1 VGVLVHF
8 THLLEVIR
16 KAAAQLQVTGRNMPE
31 HLSIL
36 VLMLNNI
43 ISQKNVQ
50 QYVNCSAM
58 DKNLE
63 MNTEGR
69 ALQ

>member
-1 VGVLVHF
+1 VPS
-8 THLLEVIR
+8 
-16 KAAAQLQVTGRNMPE
+16 RNTPE

-43 ISQKNVQ
+43 TESQKNVQ
-50 QYVNCSAM
+50 QFVNYSAK

-63 MNTEGR
+63 RNTEGW
-69 ALQ
+69 AMQ